1 MTQEAMMRHPRF
13 IVTGG
18 GTGGHIYPALAVA
31 GELRGRHPEGE
42 ILYVGA
48 QRGLEKD
55 LVPREGFEFR
65 ALDIRGLERKASFGA
80 LVSAWKAIGSVGQAM
95 GIIRRFR
102 PDAVVGTGGYASF
115 PLGAAAVLSRVPL
128 ILHEQNVYP
137 GLANRML
144 GRFAKGIAI
153 SWEESRRG
161 FAGRAEVIHTGN
173 PIRQAIVSTSREEA
187 YKKLGLEPGA
197 ATVLVFGGSQGAVRI
212 TDAAIG
218 MMELFGSK
226 AVRVV
231 LATGKANW
239 HSALEAAEARGIPF
253 SKELSGDGRFFILD
267 YLHDMAS
274 ALAISD
280 LVVCRSGALTLAE
293 ITARGMASVLV
304 PHPYV
309 PDDVQRKN
317 AYAMRKAGASEV
329 IENAE
334 LDGKRLFDE
343 VSALIA
349 DTGKLSAMAAAAS
362 RMAMPDAARQVA
374 DLAER
379 HMLGGGLR

>member
-1 MTQEAMMRHPRF
+1 MRHPRF

-31 GELRGRHPEGE
+31 GELRVRHPEGE

-48 QRGLEKD
+48 QKGLEKD
-55 LVPREGFEFR
+55 LVPREGYEFR
-65 ALDIRGLERKASFGA
+65 TLDIRGMERKISFGA
-80 LVSAWKAIGSVGQAM
+80 LVSAFKAIGSVGQAM
-95 GIIRRFR
+95 GIIRQFR
-102 PDAVVGTGGYASF
+102 PDAVIGTGGYASF
-115 PLGAAAVLSRVPL
+115 PVGAAAILSHVPL

-153 SWEESRRG
+153 SWEESRKG
-161 FAGRAEVIHTGN
+161 FGKKAELIHTGN
-173 PIRQAIVSTSREEA
+173 PIRQAIVSATREEA
-187 YKKLGLEPGA
+187 FEKLSLSPNWK
-197 ATVLVFGGSQGAVRI
+197 TVLVFGGSQGAVKI

-218 MMELFGSK
+218 MMELYGK
-226 AVRVV
+226 DGVRVI

-239 HSALEAAEARGIPF
+239 QKAKEAAASRGIAF
-253 SKELSGDGRFFILD
+253 SEELSGDSRFFILD
-267 YLHDMAS
+267 YLHDMAA
-274 ALAISD
+274 ALAASD

-293 ITARGMASVLV
+293 ITARGIASVLI

-309 PDDVQRKN
+309 PDDVQRRN
-317 AYAMRKAGASEV
+317 AYAMQKAGSSVV

-334 LDGKRLFDE
+334 LDGKRLFAE

-349 DTGKLSAMAAAAS
+349 DPGRLGSMAAAAKK
-362 RMAMPDAARQVA
+362 MAMPDAAGQVA
-374 DLAER
+374 ELAER
-379 HMLGGGLR
+379 HMLGGGAR

>member
-1 MTQEAMMRHPRF
+1 MQHPRF

-48 QRGLEKD
+48 QKGLEKD
-55 LVPREGFEFR
+55 LVPREGYEFR
-65 ALDIRGLERKASFGA
+65 ALDIRGMERKISFGA
-80 LVSAWKAIGSVGQAM
+80 LVSAFKAIGSVGQAM
-95 GIIRRFR
+95 GIIRQFR
-102 PDAVVGTGGYASF
+102 PDAVIGTGGYASF
-115 PLGAAAVLSRVPL
+115 PVGAAAVLSHVPL

-153 SWEESRRG
+153 SWEESRKG
-161 FAGRAEVIHTGN
+161 FGGKAELIHSGN
-173 PIRQAIVSTSREEA
+173 PIRQAIVSTTREEA
-187 YKKLGLEPGA
+187 FEKLKLSPEGK
-197 ATVLVFGGSQGAVRI
+197 TVLVFGGSQGAVKI
-212 TDAAIG
+212 TDAALG
-218 MMELFGSK
+218 MMELYGK
-226 AVRVV
+226 DGVRVI

-239 HSALEAAEARGIPF
+239 QKAKEAAASRGIAF
-253 SKELSGDGRFFILD
+253 SEELSGDSRFFILD
-267 YLHDMAS
+267 YLHDMAA
-274 ALAISD
+274 ALAASD

-293 ITARGMASVLV
+293 ITARGIASVLI

-317 AYAMRKAGASEV
+317 AYAMQKAGSSVV
-329 IENAE
+329 IENAD
-334 LDGKRLFDE
+334 LDGKRLFAE

-349 DTGKLSAMAAAAS
+349 DPGRIETMAAAA
-362 RMAMPDAARQVA
+362 RKMAMPDAAGLVA

-379 HMLGGGLR
+379 HMLGGGAR

>member
-1 MTQEAMMRHPRF
+1 MQHPRF

-48 QRGLEKD
+48 QKGLEKD
-55 LVPREGFEFR
+55 LVPREGYEFR
-65 ALDIRGLERKASFGA
+65 ALDIRGMERKISFGA
-80 LVSAWKAIGSVGQAM
+80 LVSAFKAIGSVGQAM
-95 GIIRRFR
+95 GIIRQFR
-102 PDAVVGTGGYASF
+102 PDAVIGTGGYASF
-115 PLGAAAVLSRVPL
+115 PVGAAAVLSHVPL

-153 SWEESRRG
+153 SWEESRKG
-161 FAGRAEVIHTGN
+161 FGGKAELIHSGN
-173 PIRQAIVSTSREEA
+173 PIRQAIVSTTREEA
-187 YKKLGLEPGA
+187 FEKLKLSPEGK
-197 ATVLVFGGSQGAVRI
+197 TVLVFGGSQGAVKI
-212 TDAAIG
+212 TDAALG
-218 MMELFGSK
+218 MMELYGK
-226 AVRVV
+226 DGVRVI

-239 HSALEAAEARGIPF
+239 QKAKEAAASRGIAF
-253 SKELSGDGRFFILD
+253 SEELSGDSRFFILD
-267 YLHDMAS
+267 YLHDMAA
-274 ALAISD
+274 ALAASD

-293 ITARGMASVLV
+293 ITARGIASVLI

-317 AYAMRKAGASEV
+317 AYAMQKAGSSVV
-329 IENAE
+329 IENAD
-334 LDGKRLFDE
+334 LDGKRLFAE

-349 DTGKLSAMAAAAS
+349 DPGRLGSMAAAAKK
-362 RMAMPDAARQVA
+362 MAMPDAAGQVA
-374 DLAER
+374 ELAER
-379 HMLGGGLR
+379 HMLGGGAR